1 MIFWL
6 VLKLEISYNRVMI
19 SWRILVS
26 FRGFFEDYIFAWW
39 NIWVSII
46 LLLPY
51 DKFKCKWQG
60 HSVTHPLFLLCARVG
75 AFIIALCWFCAT
87 CSFPSSSFLCVW
99 RDLAFLICIFLLC
112 HLLVS
117 LFCRCCLQEV
127 EDTITLLQYNAQTC
141 EVPKEEKSP
150 CLA

>member
-1 MIFWL
+1 
-6 VLKLEISYNRVMI
+6 
-19 SWRILVS
+19 
-26 FRGFFEDYIFAWW
+26 
-39 NIWVSII
+39 
-46 LLLPY
+46 
-51 DKFKCKWQG
+51 
-60 HSVTHPLFLLCARVG
+60 
-75 AFIIALCWFCAT
+75 
-87 CSFPSSSFLCVW
+87 
-99 RDLAFLICIFLLC
+99 LICIFLLC